1 MSRFA
6 FTYENPDY
14 YDVEN
19 VYDTGEWQEY
29 NSLDLV
35 DMESEDQYNEYS

>member
-29 NSLDLV
+29 NELELV
-35 DMESEDQYNEYS
+35 DVEFEDQYND

>member
-14 YDVEN
+14 YDTEN
-19 VYDTGEWQEY
+19 IYDTGEWQDY
-29 NSLDLV
+29 NELELV
-35 DMESEDQYNEYS
+35 DVEFEDQYND

>member
-6 FTYENPDY
+6 FTYEDPEY

-19 VYDTGEWQEY
+19 IYDTGEWQDY
-29 NSLDLV
+29 NSLELV
-35 DMESEDQYNEYS
+35 DVEFEDQYND

>member
-6 FTYENPDY
+6 FTYEDPEY

-19 VYDTGEWQEY
+19 VYDTGESQDY
-29 NSLDLV
+29 NSLELV
-35 DMESEDQYNEYS
+35 DVEFEDQYND

>member
-14 YDVEN
+14 YDTEN
-19 VYDTGEWQEY
+19 VYDTGEWGDY

-35 DMESEDQYNEYS
+35 DLEPETQYND

>member
-14 YDVEN
+14 YDAED
-19 VYDTGEWQEY
+19 VYDTGEWQDY
-29 NSLDLV
+29 NELELV
-35 DMESEDQYNEYS
+35 DMEPEFQYND

>member
-6 FTYENPDY
+6 FTYEDPEY

-19 VYDTGEWQEY
+19 VYDTGEWQDY
-29 NSLDLV
+29 YSLELV
-35 DMESEDQYNEYS
+35 DVEFEDQYND

>member
-19 VYDTGEWQEY
+19 VYDTGEWQDY

-35 DMESEDQYNEYS
+35 DVEFEDQYND

>member
-6 FTYENPDY
+6 FTYEDPEY

-19 VYDTGEWQEY
+19 VHDTGEWQDY
-29 NSLDLV
+29 NSLELV
-35 DMESEDQYNEYS
+35 DVEFEDQYND

>member
-6 FTYENPDY
+6 FTYEDPDY

-19 VYDTGEWQEY
+19 VYDTGEWQDY
-29 NSLDLV
+29 NSLELV
-35 DMESEDQYNEYS
+35 DVEFEDQYND

>member
-19 VYDTGEWQEY
+19 VYDTGEWEEN
-29 NSLDLV
+29 NSLELV
-35 DMESEDQYNEYS
+35 DSEPEFQYND

>member
-1 MSRFA
+1 MSGFA
-6 FTYENPDY
+6 FTYEDPEY

-19 VYDTGEWQEY
+19 VYDTGEWGDY

-35 DMESEDQYNEYS
+35 DLEPEVQYND

>member
-19 VYDTGEWQEY
+19 VYDTGEWQDY
-29 NSLDLV
+29 NELELV
-35 DMESEDQYNEYS
+35 DAEFEDQYND

>member
-6 FTYENPDY
+6 FTYEDPDY

-19 VYDTGEWQEY
+19 VYDTGEWQDY
-29 NSLDLV
+29 NELELV
-35 DMESEDQYNEYS
+35 DAEFEDQYND